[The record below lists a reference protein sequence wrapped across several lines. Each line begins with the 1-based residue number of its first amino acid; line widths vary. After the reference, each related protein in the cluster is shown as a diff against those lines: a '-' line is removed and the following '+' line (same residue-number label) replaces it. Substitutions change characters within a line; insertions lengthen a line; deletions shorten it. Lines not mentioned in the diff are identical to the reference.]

1 MKTVTFFLFFSTLLA
16 GVSSAQFV
24 NGKAAEGVLGQL
36 DYITPTSGVA
46 INKFNGPNGVLFDN
60 RNGKI

>member
-1 MKTVTFFLFFSTLLA
+1 MKTVTFFLFFFTLLA

-24 NGKAAEGVLGQL
+24 NGQAAEGVLGQL

-46 INKFNGPNGVLFDN
+46 INKFN
-60 RNGKI
+60 